1 MRWPW
6 QRRRSSN
13 QWVLSWSARTLAYV
27 HARRQGDGTFELLAI
42 GSVRQEGIDDDAFVK
57 SLQSLGLKGVPAT
70 VMLRTEQYQF
80 LQIETPA
87 VPPEELRSAARYQV
101 RDMLQTHV
109 DDVTIDV
116 IRVGDGQHKGAG
128 HSFVVA
134 ATNSVV
140 NAVLNLTGA
149 LNCQVSVIDI
159 QETAQRNLQTA
170 LTRRDGTQALANAA
184 LILDDAQQAL
194 LTISAG
200 EELFYTRRFDL
211 PAGFLTGTWGQ
222 DIDVQA
228 PVDGFTPVEEYV
240 PSYSTG
246 DVMFGDDYASAP
258 AEPVSA
264 TRQDDERA
272 QRLVLEIQRSLDVWD
287 RTWSS
292 LTLSGLRVFAG
303 ARSAELAQ
311 WLTRQLGQPVIP
323 MLIAPLFAG
332 FDAASPADQSLCL
345 PLLGVLLRHQGESS

>member
-1 MRWPW
+1 MHWPW
-6 QRRRSSN
+6 QRRRALS
-13 QWVLSWSARTLAYV
+13 QWVLSWSGQTLAYV
-27 HARRQGDGTFELLAI
+27 HANRLADGTFELLAV
-42 GSVRQEGIDDDAFVK
+42 GTERMVGDDLGAFVRRV
-57 SLQSLGLKGVPAT
+57 QGLGLKGAQGT
-70 VMLRTEQYQF
+70 IMLRTEQYQL
-80 LQIETPA
+80 LQIDTPA

-116 IRVGDGQHKGAG
+116 IRVGDGQHKGVG

-134 ATNSVV
+134 ATNAVV
-140 NAVLNLTGA
+140 KDTLNMADVLD
-149 LNCQVSVIDI
+149 CQVSVIDI

-170 LTRRDGTQALANAA
+170 LASRDGTLDLASAA

-194 LTISAG
+194 LTISSNA
-200 EELFYTRRFDL
+200 ELFYTRRFDL
-211 PAGFLTGTWGQ
+211 PEGFLTGTWGQ
-222 DIDVQA
+222 DIDVPA
-228 PVDGFTPVEEYV
+228 PIDGFTPVEEYM

-246 DVMFGDDYASAP
+246 DVVFGDDFGGATA
-258 AEPVSA
+258 APVSA
-264 TRQDDERA
+264 SRLDDDRA
-272 QRLVLEIQRSLDVWD
+272 QRLVVEIQRSLDVWD

-323 MLIAPLFAG
+323 MDVTPLFVG
-332 FDAASPADQSLCL
+332 FDMISPVNQGLCL
-345 PLLGVLLRHQGESS
+345 PLLGVLLRSEGESS

>member
-1 MRWPW
+1 
-6 QRRRSSN
+6 
-13 QWVLSWSARTLAYV
+13 L
-27 HARRQGDGTFELLAI
+27 GDGTFELLAV
-42 GSVRQEGIDDDAFVK
+42 GSERQAADERSVFVK
-57 SLQSLGLKGVPAT
+57 GLQALGLKGAQAT
-70 VMLRTEQYQF
+70 IMLRTEQYQF
-80 LQIETPA
+80 LQIDTPV
-87 VPPEELRSAARYQV
+87 VPPEELRAAARYQV

-140 NAVLNLTGA
+140 KEVMDLAGA

-170 LTRRDGTQALANAA
+170 LTRRDGTLAQANAA

-194 LTISAG
+194 LTISAN

-211 PAGFLTGTWGQ
+211 PEGFLTGVWGQ
-222 DIDVQA
+222 DIDVLA
-228 PVDGFTPVEEYV
+228 PVDGFTPVEEYM

-246 DVMFGDDYASAP
+246 DVMFGDDYRSPQAT
-258 AEPVSA
+258 PVSA
-264 TRQDDERA
+264 TRQDDDRA
-272 QRLVLEIQRSLDVWD
+272 QRLVVEIQRSLDVWD

-292 LTLSGLRVFAG
+292 LSLSGLRVFAG

-311 WLTRQLGQPVIP
+311 WLTRQLGAPVIP
-323 MLIAPLFAG
+323 MEVASIFSG
-332 FDAASPADQSLCL
+332 FDAASPADQRLCL
-345 PLLGVLLRHQGESS
+345 PLLGVLLRNEAAAS